1 MKYQYKPFSW
11 SDEIRE
17 IEIPTYW
24 SCYKKRSDKSLT
36 IKADRFV
43 KAMLEADKSSAKAR
57 KAGMNFALAW
67 RRMCR
72 TKTHRANGVGDTA
85 VREHVWDFLQ
95 KVCKTFGHDYH
106 FADSIWTESE
116 EIDWEKEKAQRE
128 TK

>member
-17 IEIPTYW
+17 IKVPDYW
-24 SCYKKRSDKSLT
+24 GCYEKRSDKSLT

-43 KAMLEADKSSAKAR
+43 KAMLEADRSSVKAR

-72 TKTHRANGVGDTA
+72 TKTHRENGVGDTA
-85 VREHVWDFLQ
+85 VRECVWDFLN
-95 KVCKTFGHDYH
+95 KIYNTFGY
-106 FADSIWTESE
+106 SEYTEIVWNEAE
-116 EIDWEKEKAQRE
+116 EIDYEKEKALRE
-128 TK
+128 AK